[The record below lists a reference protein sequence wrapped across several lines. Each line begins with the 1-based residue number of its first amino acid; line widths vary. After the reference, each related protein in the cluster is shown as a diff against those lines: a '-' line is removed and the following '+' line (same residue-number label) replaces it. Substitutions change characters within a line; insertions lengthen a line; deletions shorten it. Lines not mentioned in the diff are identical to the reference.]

1 MINPRG
7 LAWSAGLLGG
17 LAAAMICASA
27 AQAQEYIQDLLA
39 RDEGR
44 EYGRVVDVVRR
55 FERVDATNGLPLGAF
70 RIQPTVSAG
79 MAYDS
84 NIFASSNHTGD
95 GIGIGRAGATV
106 ASQWSRHSLELT
118 GNLEGGAYISNGDQN
133 Y

>member
-1 MINPRG
+1 MRNPRG

-17 LAAAMICASA
+17 LTAVVMCASA

-55 FERVDATNGLPLGAF
+55 FERVDSTNGLPLGAF

-84 NIFASSNHTGD
+84 NIFAT
-95 GIGIGRAGATV
+95 
-106 ASQWSRHSLELT
+106 
-118 GNLEGGAYISNGDQN
+118 SNGVCEVSWIIASIFSASPPVQRASMRFI
-133 Y
+133 